1 MSTGLA
7 RPQVTAWRNA
17 VFVVFF
23 ACGFQ
28 FASYMARVPHVR
40 DVLGASTAQ
49 MSVLAF
55 AIAVGSISGMVG
67 SSHVVAK
74 LGVRRTILICAGF
87 VTSGMVIAA
96 IGAGLASFWLIAA
109 GLAVFGFGY
118 GTTDVGMNLSGA
130 ANERALGRT
139 IMPIFHA
146 MFSFGTMVGA
156 ALGALAEKLHVPVAA
171 HLIVINLATFAA
183 VALTN
188 RFISENPAESDDDTE
203 EVTFAERMAEW
214 KRPLTLAI
222 GVVVL
227 GMALTEG
234 SANDWLAL
242 AMVDGHHVSNA
253 TGAVALWLFLA
264 AMTTCRLLGV
274 KALDRFGRVP
284 VLRACAVMAAVGLA
298 LVIFTPVLWLAYV
311 GIVLWGLGAALGFP
325 VGMSAA
331 ADDPRVAA
339 ARVSVVAT
347 VGYVAFLAGPP
358 IIGFLGEHIG
368 LLRALLIV
376 LVAILAAGLAAGAV
390 REPARQH

>member
-1 MSTGLA
+1 MDA
-7 RPQVTAWRNA
+7 REITRWRNA

-23 ACGFQ
+23 ACGIQ
-28 FASYMARVPHVR
+28 IASYMARVPHVR

-55 AIAVGSISGMVG
+55 AIAAGSITGMIG
-67 SSHVVAK
+67 SSHVVTRI
-74 LGVRRTILICAGF
+74 GVRRTVLLCAGF

-118 GTTDVGMNLSGA
+118 GTTDVAMNLSGA
-130 ANERALGRT
+130 ANERSLGRT
-139 IMPIFHA
+139 IMPVFHA
-146 MFSFGTMVGA
+146 MFSLGTMVGA
-156 ALGALAEKLHVPVAA
+156 GLGALAERAQVPVTL
-171 HLIVINLATFAA
+171 HLIVVNVLMYGG
-183 VALTN
+183 VWYTN
-188 RFISENPAESDDDTE
+188 RWIQEPAAPEHEE

-214 KRPLTLAI
+214 KRPVTLAI
-222 GVVVL
+222 GIVVL

-242 AMVDGHHVSNA
+242 AMVDGHHVSNT
-253 TGAVALWLFLA
+253 TGAIALGVFLTS
-264 AMTTCRLLGV
+264 MTACRLLGV
-274 KALDRFGRVP
+274 RALDRFGRVP
-284 VLRACAVMAAVGLA
+284 VLRVCAVLAAVGLA
-298 LVIFTPVLWLAYV
+298 LVIFSPVAWLV
-311 GIVLWGLGAALGFP
+311 WIGIVLWGLGAALGFP

-358 IIGFLGEHIG
+358 LIGFLGEHFG
-368 LLRALLIV
+368 LLHALVVV
-376 LVAILAAGLAAGAV
+376 LVAILAAGLATGAA
-390 REPARQH
+390 REPARR